1 MNDIE
6 KRISTGKMSPYQV
19 HAIAICVALYMLDGF
34 DVLVM
39 AFTASSVATD
49 WGLDGSQ
56 VGMLLSAGLFGM
68 TAGSLFLAP
77 LADRFGRRSSV
88 LGCLLII
95 SFGMLL
101 SALAQSVWQLAALRF
116 ATGLGIGGML
126 ATLTV
131 VVSECASEKWRNFSV
146 SLLGVGYPI
155 GAVIGGVIAG
165 VLLVKFG
172 WRSVFLFGA
181 LASFAMIPLVVWR
194 LPESLGFLLVKRP
207 KNALSRVNQLL
218 VSMGQE
224 AVSSLPEPNKEEKVA
239 AAKVSSLFSPEVRW
253 STIRIWAGFF
263 LVMFSFYFV
272 LSWTPRLLV
281 TAGLSEVEGVSGGVL
296 VNLGGIA
303 GGLLLAYFS
312 SKVHMNRLV
321 PLYMSMTALLMVIF
335 GLFASSL
342 YMALITG
349 VVIGFFLFGSM
360 IGLYTLTPSLYPTSV
375 RTTGMGWG
383 IGMGRLGAISSPIV
397 AGFLLDMNWQSSSL
411 YLLFAIPLFCAALII
426 YFLERRA
433 AGGELEAE

>member
-6 KRISTGKMSPYQV
+6 RRISVSEMSPYQV
-19 HAIAICVALYMLDGF
+19 HSVAICVVLYMLDGF

-56 VGMLLSAGLFGM
+56 LGLLLSSGLFGM

-77 LADRFGRRSSV
+77 LADRFGRRTSV
-88 LGCLLII
+88 LSCLLII
-95 SFGMLL
+95 TFGMLF
-101 SALAQSVWQLAALRF
+101 SALTQNIWQLALCRF
-116 ATGLGIGGML
+116 VTGLGIGGML

-131 VVSECASEKWRNFSV
+131 VVSECTSEKWRNFSV

-172 WRSVFLFGA
+172 WRSVFLFGS
-181 LASFAMIPLVVWR
+181 LASFVMIPLVVWR
-194 LPESLGFLLVKRP
+194 LPESIGFLLVKRP
-207 KNALSRVNQLL
+207 KNALSKINQLL
-218 VSMGQE
+218 VHMGQE
-224 AVSSLPEPNKEEKVA
+224 SVDGLPEPDRHEMA
-239 AAKVSSLFSPEVRW
+239 SAAKVSSLFVPEVRW
-253 STIRIWAGFF
+253 STVRIWLGFF
-263 LVMFSFYFV
+263 LVMFSCYFV

-303 GGLLLAYFS
+303 GGLLLACFS
-312 SKVHMNRLV
+312 SKIHLNRLV
-321 PLYMSMTALLMVIF
+321 PLYMAMTAILMVLF
-335 GLFASSL
+335 GPLASNL
-342 YMALITG
+342 HVALIMG
-349 VVIGFFLFGSM
+349 IVIGFFLFGSM
-360 IGLYTLTPSLYPTSV
+360 IGLYTITPRLYSAAV

-383 IGMGRLGAISSPIV
+383 IGIGRLGAISSPMV
-397 AGFLLDMNWQSSSL
+397 AGILIDLGWQSSSL
-411 YLLFAIPLFCAALII
+411 YLMFSLPLFCAALII
-426 YFLERRA
+426 YFLKRRSTDRR
-433 AGGELEAE
+433 